1 LPNFHSFFAPQL
13 LQNILIIR
21 INLLNRLILTYQGAN
36 FYILPYNLEHKG
48 LILSRNLILAGLYLG
63 LCGSF
68 LTYILIQY
76 AIKYLSPLTVNLSSY
91 IQPILTTA
99 MAMILLGEKLTMTFL
114 FGSMMV
120 LFGVFISATLEF
132 YFRNTHK

>member
-1 LPNFHSFFAPQL
+1 
-13 LQNILIIR
+13 
-21 INLLNRLILTYQGAN
+21 LILAVIQ
-36 FYILPYNLEHKG
+36 YNLEHKG